1 MQESSRIEA
10 GRRRAAR
17 AKRTVALVAAGS
29 FLAVFGLARVTHPG
43 TTAAGSGTTSSSPS
57 SSVAV
62 QSDDDFSFDSGTIQ
76 SSPSS
81 SVPQVTTHTS

>member
-43 TTAAGSGTTSSSPS
+43 TAAAGSGTTSSSPS
-57 SSVAV
+57 SSAVV
-62 QSDDDFSFDSGTIQ
+62 QSDDDGFSFNSGAIQ
-76 SSPSS
+76 SSGL
-81 SVPQVTTHTS
+81 SVPQVSTHTS